1 MTIKSSFICPLL
13 IVIMIFS
20 IVLVN
25 QASAGDKSLDERL
38 DYFDFALGEEV
49 HKLRH
54 LRPFSWNDV
63 FYIDF
68 LPEVTTIGKSDHRIS
83 VRADVVK
90 ALPGHIV
97 FRRLQYHS
105 LWTSDFTKDI
115 PEIQIK
121 NIARS
126 YMNFTNALMEWEWG
140 SSSKILDPALT
151 SFIGRLEYHFRQY
164 EPLLKLE
171 SLLPEKLALIFDY
184 FPLERRLMVRS
195 SIVVLFSPPFGG
207 SLIVIPGN
215 EERLLGRYDNIERGV
230 DDAAA
235 AELAEGAFNALREKE
250 QEIMGQHD

>member
-1 MTIKSSFICPLL
+1 VTIKSSFFRSLFI
-13 IVIMIFS
+13 IIIIF
-20 IVLVN
+20 IAALDG
-25 QASAGDKSLDERL
+25 QASAGGKSLDERL

-49 HKLRH
+49 YKLRY
-54 LRPFSWNDV
+54 LRPSSWNDV

-68 LPEVTTIGKSDHRIS
+68 LPEVATIGKSDHRIS

-90 ALPGHIV
+90 ALSGHVV

-105 LWTSDFTKDI
+105 LWTSGFTKDI
-115 PEIQIK
+115 PEIQIQ

-140 SSSKILDPALT
+140 SPSNILDPALT
-151 SFIGRLEYHFRQY
+151 SFIGRLEHHFRQY

-171 SLLPEKLALIFDY
+171 KLLPEKLALIFDY

-207 SLIVIPGN
+207 SLVVIPGN
-215 EERLLGRYDNIERGV
+215 EERLLGQYDNIERGI
-230 DDAAA
+230 DDDVV
-235 AELAEGAFNALREKE
+235 AELAKRAFNAFREKE
-250 QEIMGQHD
+250 QEIMGPHD